1 MPMNKVTAGESKGE
15 IQVKL
20 NLPGFTY

>member
-1 MPMNKVTAGESKGE
+1 MNKVTAGESKEE

-20 NLPGFTY
+20 NLSGFTY

>member
-1 MPMNKVTAGESKGE
+1 MNKVTAGESKGE

-20 NLPGFTY
+20 DLPDFTY

>member
-20 NLPGFTY
+20 NLLGFTY

>member
-1 MPMNKVTAGESKGE
+1 MNKVTAGESKGE
-15 IQVKL
+15 IQAKL

>member
-1 MPMNKVTAGESKGE
+1 MNKVTAGESKGE

>member
-1 MPMNKVTAGESKGE
+1 MNKVTAGESKGE

-20 NLPGFTY
+20 NFPGFTY

>member
-15 IQVKL
+15 IQAKL

>member
-1 MPMNKVTAGESKGE
+1 MNKVTAGESKGE

-20 NLPGFTY
+20 NLLGFTY